1 MGDKMNNEGITDA
14 KCRGSGIKK
23 IQGQEQSF
31 LLWLLIF
38 NLISDGLCFSF

>member
-1 MGDKMNNEGITDA
+1 MGDKRNSEGITDA

-31 LLWLLIF
+31 LLCPLIF
-38 NLISDGLCFSF
+38 NLIPDVLCFSF